1 MAHQA
6 IYRKW
11 RPMVFEDI
19 VGQGHITQTLKNQIL
34 NDKIGH
40 AYLFCGTRGTGKTT
54 CAKVLS
60 RAVNCLNPH
69 DGSPC
74 NECEVCK
81 GILDGSILDVKE
93 IDAASNNGVDNIR
106 EIRDDVRYVS
116 TNAKYTVYIID
127 EVHMLST
134 GAFNALLKTLEEPPE
149 HVIFILATTEA
160 HKVPQTIL
168 SRCQRFDFKRIKP
181 SDIIL
186 RMKEIAHGDKLN
198 ISEDAYELLGRLADG
213 SMRDGLSILERVV
226 SACGNSITA
235 ENITATLGIST
246 AESIF
251 QITDAIE
258 KGDVNKIISVIDNI
272 MSDGKDLRVFIDS
285 LIKNFRDML
294 ICKITEDSSAMLD
307 YNAEDM
313 VKLNALSDKMSF
325 EKISHATSVLSD
337 AQADTKWMKSPRI
350 VYELA
355 LIKLA
360 RPEYDD
366 SPSAVMDRLASLES
380 KVKNGAVTDTS
391 SLSERIS
398 NLEEKVKNGV
408 TVQPTET
415 VKKKE
420 VTEKKKTSVRLYNP
434 IPKEELTSDNPIV
447 KVAKNWDNI
456 SRTMCNSAGYL
467 KAALMNRNITIDS
480 DGIILLFNPKEKGA
494 YNIAAAYK
502 DKMQVIFKRAS
513 GTDFAVKVAYEN
525 DIQEELIDFWNLP
538 GGNGEVNEP
547 IKVSDDPLDNL
558 VANFGEIV
566 ENVDESEFTEYD
578 SSKDNFS
585 QSSLDDNNSED
596 DDNAPEEFLEG
607 KELST
612 EDDNN

>member
-258 KGDVNKIISVIDNI
+258 KGDVNKIISVIDNV

-313 VKLNALSDKMSF
+313 VKLKALSDKMSF

-380 KVKNGAVTDTS
+380 K
-391 SLSERIS
+391 
-398 NLEEKVKNGV
+398 
-408 TVQPTET
+408 

-525 DIQEELIDFWNLP
+525 DIQEELVDFWNLP

-547 IKVSDDPLDNL
+547 IEVSDDPLDNL

-607 KELST
+607 KELSP

>member
-1 MAHQA
+1 
-6 IYRKW
+6 
-11 RPMVFEDI
+11 
-19 VGQGHITQTLKNQIL
+19 
-34 NDKIGH
+34 
-40 AYLFCGTRGTGKTT
+40 
-54 CAKVLS
+54 
-60 RAVNCLNPH
+60 
-69 DGSPC
+69 
-74 NECEVCK
+74 
-81 GILDGSILDVKE
+81 
-93 IDAASNNGVDNIR
+93 
-106 EIRDDVRYVS
+106 
-116 TNAKYTVYIID
+116 
-127 EVHMLST
+127 
-134 GAFNALLKTLEEPPE
+134 
-149 HVIFILATTEA
+149 
-160 HKVPQTIL
+160 
-168 SRCQRFDFKRIKP
+168 
-181 SDIIL
+181 
-186 RMKEIAHGDKLN
+186 
-198 ISEDAYELLGRLADG
+198 
-213 SMRDGLSILERVV
+213 
-226 SACGNSITA
+226 
-235 ENITATLGIST
+235 
-246 AESIF
+246 
-251 QITDAIE
+251 
-258 KGDVNKIISVIDNI
+258 
-272 MSDGKDLRVFIDS
+272 
-285 LIKNFRDML
+285 
-294 ICKITEDSSAMLD
+294 
-307 YNAEDM
+307 
-313 VKLNALSDKMSF
+313 
-325 EKISHATSVLSD
+325 
-337 AQADTKWMKSPRI
+337 MKSPRI

-398 NLEEKVKNGV
+398 NLEEKVKNGI

-547 IKVSDDPLDNL
+547 IQVSDDPLDNL

-607 KELST
+607 KELSP